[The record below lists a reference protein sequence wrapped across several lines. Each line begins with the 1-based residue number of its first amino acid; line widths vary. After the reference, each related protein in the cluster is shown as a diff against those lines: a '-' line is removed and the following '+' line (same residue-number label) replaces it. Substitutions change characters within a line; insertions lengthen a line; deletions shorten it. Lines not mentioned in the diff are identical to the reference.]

1 MQPPPRAQGG
11 TGAAPAAATAVPEAA
26 PPSHSDTHATAA
38 STRRSYDL
46 IVVGAG
52 IVGAACAEAAA
63 AEGLRVAIVEPG
75 PIGGGSTAAAMGHLV
90 AMDDDPAELALS
102 AYSLR
107 LWERF
112 AELSE
117 AEFSRCGTL
126 WVARDARE
134 LAAVP
139 AKIARLAAA
148 GLRAEAIDATQLYAL
163 EPHLVPGL
171 AGGMRVPD
179 EAVVYPPRVARHLVS
194 LACTAGAHLFAGR
207 KVEQLQVGG
216 VRLDDGQALAGP
228 VLVASGVA
236 LPALLPE
243 LALRPRKGHL
253 VITDRHPGLIRH
265 QLLELGY
272 ADSAHGADDSS
283 VAFNVQPRPTGQI
296 LIGSSRQYGA
306 DDRTLSMPILQQ
318 MLQRAFA
325 YLPVLR
331 ELQAIRVWTGLR
343 PATPDGRPYLWPVPG
358 RRDVWVAA
366 GHEGLGVTTA
376 LGSARVIVD
385 SLLGRTPAIDPAP
398 YAPARAV
405 QGVAA

>member
-1 MQPPPRAQGG
+1 M
-11 TGAAPAAATAVPEAA
+11 
-26 PPSHSDTHATAA
+26 SIHDM
-38 STRRSYDL
+38 

-75 PIGGGSTAAAMGHLV
+75 PIGGAATAAAMGHLV

-107 LWERF
+107 LWERY
-112 AELSE
+112 ATLPA

-126 WVARDARE
+126 WVARDERE
-134 LAAVP
+134 LALVP

-148 GLRAEAIDATQLYAL
+148 GRHAEAVDARQLREL
-163 EPHLVPGL
+163 EPHLAPDL

-179 EAVVYPPRVARHLVS
+179 EAVVYPPRMARHLVN
-194 LACTAGAHLFAGR
+194 LARASGAQVFFGR
-207 KVEQLQVGG
+207 RVVELLEHG
-216 VRLDDGQALAGP
+216 VRLDDGTRLRGP
-228 VLVASGVA
+228 VLVATGVA
-236 LPALLPE
+236 LPTLLPE
-243 LALRPRKGHL
+243 LPLRPRKGQL
-253 VITDRHPGLIRH
+253 VITDRYPGLIQH

-272 ADSAHGADDSS
+272 ADSVHGDAGSS
-283 VAFNVQPRPTGQI
+283 VAFNVQPRPTGQL

-306 DDRTLSMPILQQ
+306 SDRAVSLTLLRQ

-325 YLPVLR
+325 FLPALS

-343 PATPDGRPYLWPVPG
+343 PATLDGRPYLGRVPG

-366 GHEGLGVTTA
+366 GHEGLGITTA
-376 LGSARVIVD
+376 LASARLVLD
-385 SLLGRTPAIDPAP
+385 GLLGRASAIDPVP
-398 YAPARAV
+398 YRPARALE
-405 QGVAA
+405 GAAT